1 MGSTGTTIRHFT
13 SGIIHHLQ
21 IDKRFVNPPF
31 STLSLWVDPTPRE
44 GPQQMACDEILLHKA
59 TTPVLRIFRWS
70 RPWMSIGYFMK
81 ASAAG
86 VRTDLPFCRRWTGG
100 GVVVHEN
107 DFTFALIV
115 PRGEVWGSQ
124 RAAET
129 YLSLHQA
136 LATALRQ
143 IGQPAD
149 LAEHASGS
157 ATQCFAG
164 PVRHDILLHG
174 RKIAGGA
181 QRRTRHGLLHQGSL
195 QLSDLPPDFPR
206 TFAHTLSTRVQ
217 AWSNADTNFAARIN
231 QLTREKYA
239 HPDFLH
245 RERS

>member
-1 MGSTGTTIRHFT
+1 
-13 SGIIHHLQ
+13 
-21 IDKRFVNPPF
+21 
-31 STLSLWVDPTPRE
+31 
-44 GPQQMACDEILLHKA
+44 MACDEILLHEA
-59 TTPVLRIFRWS
+59 STPVLRIFRWS

-81 ASAAG
+81 ASAADE
-86 VRTDLPFCRRWTGG
+86 VRKDLPFCRRWTGG

-157 ATQCFAG
+157 ATECFAG
-164 PVRHDILLHG
+164 PVRHDILLQG

-181 QRRTRHGLLHQGSL
+181 QRRSRHGLLHQGSL
-195 QLSDLPPDFPR
+195 QLSALPQDFPQI
-206 TFAHTLSTRVQ
+206 FAHTLSGRVE
-217 AWSNADTNFAARIN
+217 AWDNADTDLADRIE

-239 HPDFLH
+239 HPDFLR